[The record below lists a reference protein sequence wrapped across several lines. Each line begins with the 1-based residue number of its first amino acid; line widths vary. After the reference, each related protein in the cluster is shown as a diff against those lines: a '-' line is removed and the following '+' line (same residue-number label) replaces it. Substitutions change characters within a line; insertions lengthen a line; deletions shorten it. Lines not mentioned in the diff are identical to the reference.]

1 MENVSETFHN
11 LNAAL
16 KWKVRVLCPSFIYH
30 YKVGVLQTLI
40 NQVVGNRAFFIP
52 LSECF
57 KNGMT
62 VKFRNA
68 KKQRNIIYVS

>member
-30 YKVGVLQTLI
+30 YKVGVLQNFNKSGSGESCL
-40 NQVVGNRAFFIP
+40 FY
-52 LSECF
+52 S
-57 KNGMT
+57 
-62 VKFRNA
+62 
-68 KKQRNIIYVS
+68 II